1 MSYASDSHL
10 VVIPTYNEID
20 NIEEFIIQISNF
32 DVSVLIVDD
41 NSPDGT
47 GKVVEDITKIN
58 KKINLMKRNEK
69 LGLGSAYRDGF
80 KWGLDKGYSYLL
92 EMDAD
97 FSHRFEDLVKILEAS
112 SSADMIIGSRYI
124 EEGGSIGWDT
134 RRKML
139 SSFANKLSKFL
150 LKTKINDMTSGFR
163 CYSNKALFEISY
175 ATTKSDGY
183 AFQVEMSA
191 RAVQKQL
198 SIKEVPIIF
207 NERRLGNS
215 KMSKKI
221 VYEAFLYLVKN
232 GYTTREDVPTGFK
245 IVGKVAYMSLNKR
258 LYPFRY
264 DIGQIIKDK
273 KPKVSTVACV
283 IGEGD
288 YKFGLKKLETIA
300 GIKD

>member
-1 MSYASDSHL
+1 MSYSSDSHL
-10 VVIPTYNEID
+10 VIIPTYNELD

-47 GKVVEDITKIN
+47 GKVVEDISKIN
-58 KKINLMKRNEK
+58 MKINLMKRNEK

-112 SSADMIIGSRYI
+112 FSADMIIGSRYI
-124 EEGGSIGWDT
+124 EKGGSIGWDK

-150 LKTKINDMTSGFR
+150 LRTKINDMTSGFR
-163 CYSNKALFEISY
+163 CYSNKALSVMSY
-175 ATTKSDGY
+175 ETTKSDGY

-221 VYEAFLYLVKN
+221 VYEAFLYLVRN
-232 GYTTREDVPTGFK
+232 
-245 IVGKVAYMSLNKR
+245 
-258 LYPFRY
+258 
-264 DIGQIIKDK
+264 
-273 KPKVSTVACV
+273 
-283 IGEGD
+283 
-288 YKFGLKKLETIA
+288 GLKRWLK
-300 GIKD
+300 IKIF

>member
-1 MSYASDSHL
+1 LSYSSDSHL
-10 VVIPTYNEID
+10 VIIPTYNEID
-20 NIEEFIIQISNF
+20 NIQEFINQISKL

-47 GKVVEDITKIN
+47 GKVVEDTSKLN
-58 KKINLMKRNEK
+58 KKINLIKRQEK

-80 KWGLDKGYSYLL
+80 KWGLDNGYNYLL

-97 FSHRFEDLVKILEAS
+97 FSHRFEDLVQILEAS
-112 SSADMIIGSRYI
+112 FSADIVIGSRYI

-134 RRKML
+134 RRKIL
-139 SSFANKLSKFL
+139 SSFANNLSKFL
-150 LKTKINDMTSGFR
+150 LRTEINDMTSGFR
-163 CYSNKALFEISY
+163 CYSNKALSEIRY
-175 ATTKSDGY
+175 DNTKSDGY

-221 VYEAFLYLVKN
+221 VYEAFLYLIKN
-232 GYTTREDVPTGFK
+232 GLKRWLKIK
-245 IVGKVAYMSLNKR
+245 IV
-258 LYPFRY
+258 
-264 DIGQIIKDK
+264 
-273 KPKVSTVACV
+273 
-283 IGEGD
+283 
-288 YKFGLKKLETIA
+288 
-300 GIKD
+300 

>member
-1 MSYASDSHL
+1 MSYTPDSHL
-10 VVIPTYNEID
+10 VIIPTYNEID
-20 NIEEFIIQISNF
+20 NIEEFINQISKL

-47 GKVVEDITKIN
+47 GKVVEDISKLN
-58 KKINLMKRNEK
+58 NKINLIKRHKK

-80 KWGLDKGYSYLL
+80 KWGLEKGYSYLL

-97 FSHRFEDLVKILEAS
+97 FSHSFKDLVKILEVS
-112 SSADMIIGSRYI
+112 PSADMVIGSRYI

-139 SSFANKLSKFL
+139 SSFANNFSKFL
-150 LKTKINDMTSGFR
+150 LKTNINDMTSGFR
-163 CYSNKALFEISY
+163 CYSNKALSEISY
-175 ATTKSDGY
+175 ETTKSDGY
-183 AFQVEMSA
+183 AFQVEMSV

-207 NERRLGNS
+207 NERRLGKS

-232 GYTTREDVPTGFK
+232 GLKRWLKIK
-245 IVGKVAYMSLNKR
+245 IV
-258 LYPFRY
+258 
-264 DIGQIIKDK
+264 
-273 KPKVSTVACV
+273 
-283 IGEGD
+283 
-288 YKFGLKKLETIA
+288 
-300 GIKD
+300 

>member
-163 CYSNKALFEISY
+163 CYSNKALLEISY

-232 GYTTREDVPTGFK
+232 GLKRWLKIK
-245 IVGKVAYMSLNKR
+245 IV
-258 LYPFRY
+258 
-264 DIGQIIKDK
+264 
-273 KPKVSTVACV
+273 
-283 IGEGD
+283 
-288 YKFGLKKLETIA
+288 
-300 GIKD
+300 

>member
-10 VVIPTYNEID
+10 VIIPTYNEID

-163 CYSNKALFEISY
+163 CYSNKALLEISY

-232 GYTTREDVPTGFK
+232 GLKRWLKIK
-245 IVGKVAYMSLNKR
+245 IV
-258 LYPFRY
+258 
-264 DIGQIIKDK
+264 
-273 KPKVSTVACV
+273 
-283 IGEGD
+283 
-288 YKFGLKKLETIA
+288 
-300 GIKD
+300 

>member
-1 MSYASDSHL
+1 LSYASDSHL

-163 CYSNKALFEISY
+163 CYSNKALLEISY

-232 GYTTREDVPTGFK
+232 GMKRWLKIK
-245 IVGKVAYMSLNKR
+245 IV
-258 LYPFRY
+258 
-264 DIGQIIKDK
+264 
-273 KPKVSTVACV
+273 
-283 IGEGD
+283 
-288 YKFGLKKLETIA
+288 
-300 GIKD
+300 

>member
-1 MSYASDSHL
+1 MAYASDSHL
-10 VVIPTYNEID
+10 VIIPTYNEID

-47 GKVVEDITKIN
+47 GKVVEDISKIN

-97 FSHRFEDLVKILEAS
+97 FSHRFEDLIKILEAS

-124 EEGGSIGWDT
+124 EEGGSIGWDKK
-134 RRKML
+134 RKML
-139 SSFANKLSKFL
+139 SSFANKSSKFL

-163 CYSNKALFEISY
+163 CYSNRALSEMRY
-175 ATTKSDGY
+175 ETTKSDGY

-232 GYTTREDVPTGFK
+232 GLKRWLKIK
-245 IVGKVAYMSLNKR
+245 IV
-258 LYPFRY
+258 
-264 DIGQIIKDK
+264 
-273 KPKVSTVACV
+273 
-283 IGEGD
+283 
-288 YKFGLKKLETIA
+288 
-300 GIKD
+300 

>member
-10 VVIPTYNEID
+10 VIIPTYNEID

-32 DVSVLIVDD
+32 DISVLIVDD

-47 GKVVEDITKIN
+47 GKVVDDITKIN
-58 KKINLMKRNEK
+58 KKINLMKRNQK

-80 KWGLDKGYSYLL
+80 KWGLDKGYRYLL

-163 CYSNKALFEISY
+163 CYSNKALSEINF

-232 GYTTREDVPTGFK
+232 GLKRWLKIK
-245 IVGKVAYMSLNKR
+245 IV
-258 LYPFRY
+258 
-264 DIGQIIKDK
+264 
-273 KPKVSTVACV
+273 
-283 IGEGD
+283 
-288 YKFGLKKLETIA
+288 
-300 GIKD
+300 

>member
-1 MSYASDSHL
+1 LSYASDSHL
-10 VVIPTYNEID
+10 VIIPTYNEID

-47 GKVVEDITKIN
+47 GKVVDDITKIN
-58 KKINLMKRNEK
+58 KKINLMKRNQK

-80 KWGLDKGYSYLL
+80 KWGLDKGYRYLL

-163 CYSNKALFEISY
+163 CYSNKALSEINF

-232 GYTTREDVPTGFK
+232 GLKRWLKIK
-245 IVGKVAYMSLNKR
+245 IV
-258 LYPFRY
+258 
-264 DIGQIIKDK
+264 
-273 KPKVSTVACV
+273 
-283 IGEGD
+283 
-288 YKFGLKKLETIA
+288 
-300 GIKD
+300 

>member
-1 MSYASDSHL
+1 MTYTSDSHL
-10 VVIPTYNEID
+10 VIIPTYNEID

-32 DVSVLIVDD
+32 DISVLIVDD

-47 GKVVEDITKIN
+47 GKVVKDMSKIN

-80 KWGLDKGYSYLL
+80 KWGLDKGYRYLL

-163 CYSNKALFEISY
+163 CYSNKALSEINF

-232 GYTTREDVPTGFK
+232 GLKRWLKIK
-245 IVGKVAYMSLNKR
+245 IV
-258 LYPFRY
+258 
-264 DIGQIIKDK
+264 
-273 KPKVSTVACV
+273 
-283 IGEGD
+283 
-288 YKFGLKKLETIA
+288 
-300 GIKD
+300 

>member
-47 GKVVEDITKIN
+47 GKVVDDITKIN

-163 CYSNKALFEISY
+163 CYSNKALSEINF

-232 GYTTREDVPTGFK
+232 GLKRWLKIK
-245 IVGKVAYMSLNKR
+245 IV
-258 LYPFRY
+258 
-264 DIGQIIKDK
+264 
-273 KPKVSTVACV
+273 
-283 IGEGD
+283 
-288 YKFGLKKLETIA
+288 
-300 GIKD
+300 

>member
-1 MSYASDSHL
+1 MSYAPDSHL

-112 SSADMIIGSRYI
+112 SSADMIIGSRYV

-163 CYSNKALFEISY
+163 CYSNKALLEISY

-232 GYTTREDVPTGFK
+232 GMKRWLKIK
-245 IVGKVAYMSLNKR
+245 IV
-258 LYPFRY
+258 
-264 DIGQIIKDK
+264 
-273 KPKVSTVACV
+273 
-283 IGEGD
+283 
-288 YKFGLKKLETIA
+288 
-300 GIKD
+300 

>member
-1 MSYASDSHL
+1 MSYDSDSHL

-163 CYSNKALFEISY
+163 CYSNKALLEISY

-232 GYTTREDVPTGFK
+232 GMKRWLKIK
-245 IVGKVAYMSLNKR
+245 IV
-258 LYPFRY
+258 
-264 DIGQIIKDK
+264 
-273 KPKVSTVACV
+273 
-283 IGEGD
+283 
-288 YKFGLKKLETIA
+288 
-300 GIKD
+300 

>member
-1 MSYASDSHL
+1 LSYASDSHL
-10 VVIPTYNEID
+10 VIIPTYNEID

-163 CYSNKALFEISY
+163 CYSNKALLEISY

-232 GYTTREDVPTGFK
+232 GMKRWLKIK
-245 IVGKVAYMSLNKR
+245 IV
-258 LYPFRY
+258 
-264 DIGQIIKDK
+264 
-273 KPKVSTVACV
+273 
-283 IGEGD
+283 
-288 YKFGLKKLETIA
+288 
-300 GIKD
+300 

>member
-1 MSYASDSHL
+1 MSYTSDSHL
-10 VVIPTYNEID
+10 VIIPTYNEID
-20 NIEEFIIQISNF
+20 NIEEFIFQISKF

-163 CYSNKALFEISY
+163 CYSNKALLEISY

-232 GYTTREDVPTGFK
+232 GLKRWLK
-245 IVGKVAYMSLNKR
+245 IKIL
-258 LYPFRY
+258 
-264 DIGQIIKDK
+264 
-273 KPKVSTVACV
+273 
-283 IGEGD
+283 
-288 YKFGLKKLETIA
+288 
-300 GIKD
+300 

>member
-10 VVIPTYNEID
+10 VIIPTYNEID

-47 GKVVEDITKIN
+47 GKVVDDITKIN
-58 KKINLMKRNEK
+58 KKINLMKRNQK

-80 KWGLDKGYSYLL
+80 KWGLDKGYRYLL

-124 EEGGSIGWDT
+124 EESGSIGWDT

-163 CYSNKALFEISY
+163 CYSNKALSEINF

-232 GYTTREDVPTGFK
+232 GLKRWLKIK
-245 IVGKVAYMSLNKR
+245 IV
-258 LYPFRY
+258 
-264 DIGQIIKDK
+264 
-273 KPKVSTVACV
+273 
-283 IGEGD
+283 
-288 YKFGLKKLETIA
+288 
-300 GIKD
+300 

>member
-10 VVIPTYNEID
+10 VIIPTYNEID
-20 NIEEFIIQISNF
+20 NIEEFIIQLSNF
-32 DVSVLIVDD
+32 NVSVLIVDD

-47 GKVVEDITKIN
+47 GKVVDEITKIN

-163 CYSNKALFEISY
+163 CYSNKALSEINF

-232 GYTTREDVPTGFK
+232 GLKRWLKIK
-245 IVGKVAYMSLNKR
+245 IV
-258 LYPFRY
+258 
-264 DIGQIIKDK
+264 
-273 KPKVSTVACV
+273 
-283 IGEGD
+283 
-288 YKFGLKKLETIA
+288 
-300 GIKD
+300 

>member
-10 VVIPTYNEID
+10 VIIPTYNEID

-47 GKVVEDITKIN
+47 GKVVDDITKIN
-58 KKINLMKRNEK
+58 KKINLMKRNQK

-80 KWGLDKGYSYLL
+80 KWGLDKGYRYLL

-163 CYSNKALFEISY
+163 CYSNKALSEINF

-232 GYTTREDVPTGFK
+232 GLKRWLKIK
-245 IVGKVAYMSLNKR
+245 IV
-258 LYPFRY
+258 
-264 DIGQIIKDK
+264 
-273 KPKVSTVACV
+273 
-283 IGEGD
+283 
-288 YKFGLKKLETIA
+288 
-300 GIKD
+300 

>member
-10 VVIPTYNEID
+10 VIIPTYNEID

-47 GKVVEDITKIN
+47 GKVVDDITKIN
-58 KKINLMKRNEK
+58 KKINLMKRNQK

-80 KWGLDKGYSYLL
+80 KWGLDKGYRYLL

-124 EEGGSIGWDT
+124 EEGGSIGWDI

-163 CYSNKALFEISY
+163 CYSNKALSEINF

-232 GYTTREDVPTGFK
+232 GLKRWLKIK
-245 IVGKVAYMSLNKR
+245 IV
-258 LYPFRY
+258 
-264 DIGQIIKDK
+264 
-273 KPKVSTVACV
+273 
-283 IGEGD
+283 
-288 YKFGLKKLETIA
+288 
-300 GIKD
+300 

>member
-1 MSYASDSHL
+1 MKTGNSYL
-10 VVIPTYNEID
+10 VILPTFNEAD
-20 NIEEFIIQISNF
+20 NIQRIVPLILEQDSRI
-32 DVSVLIVDD
+32 SVLIVDD
-41 NSPDGT
+41 DSPDRT
-47 GKVVEDITKIN
+47 GELADILATKYTRVHV
-58 KKINLMKRNEK
+58 LHRSGK
-69 LGLGSAYRDGF
+69 LGLGSAYIEAFR
-80 KWGLDKGYSYLL
+80 WGIKREYTHFI

-232 GYTTREDVPTGFK
+232 GMKRWLKIK
-245 IVGKVAYMSLNKR
+245 IV
-258 LYPFRY
+258 
-264 DIGQIIKDK
+264 
-273 KPKVSTVACV
+273 
-283 IGEGD
+283 
-288 YKFGLKKLETIA
+288 
-300 GIKD
+300 

>member
-1 MSYASDSHL
+1 MSYSSGSHL
-10 VVIPTYNEID
+10 VIIPTYNEID

-47 GKVVEDITKIN
+47 GKVVEDISKIN

-80 KWGLDKGYSYLL
+80 KWGIDKEYSYLL

-124 EEGGSIGWDT
+124 EEGGSIGWDK

-163 CYSNKALFEISY
+163 CYSNKALSKISY

-232 GYTTREDVPTGFK
+232 GLKRWLK
-245 IVGKVAYMSLNKR
+245 IKIL
-258 LYPFRY
+258 
-264 DIGQIIKDK
+264 
-273 KPKVSTVACV
+273 
-283 IGEGD
+283 
-288 YKFGLKKLETIA
+288 
-300 GIKD
+300 

>member
-10 VVIPTYNEID
+10 VIIPTYNEID

-47 GKVVEDITKIN
+47 GKVVDDITKIN

-183 AFQVEMSA
+183 AFQVEMSV

-232 GYTTREDVPTGFK
+232 GLKRWLKIK
-245 IVGKVAYMSLNKR
+245 IV
-258 LYPFRY
+258 
-264 DIGQIIKDK
+264 
-273 KPKVSTVACV
+273 
-283 IGEGD
+283 
-288 YKFGLKKLETIA
+288 
-300 GIKD
+300 

>member
-10 VVIPTYNEID
+10 VIIPTYNEID
-20 NIEEFIIQISNF
+20 NIEEFIIQLSNF
-32 DVSVLIVDD
+32 NVSVLIVDD

-47 GKVVEDITKIN
+47 GKVVDDITKIN

-163 CYSNKALFEISY
+163 CYSNKALSEINF

-232 GYTTREDVPTGFK
+232 GLKRWLKIK
-245 IVGKVAYMSLNKR
+245 IV
-258 LYPFRY
+258 
-264 DIGQIIKDK
+264 
-273 KPKVSTVACV
+273 
-283 IGEGD
+283 
-288 YKFGLKKLETIA
+288 
-300 GIKD
+300 

>member
-10 VVIPTYNEID
+10 VIIPTYNEID

-47 GKVVEDITKIN
+47 GKVVEDITKKN

-124 EEGGSIGWDT
+124 EEGGSIGWDI

-163 CYSNKALFEISY
+163 CYSNKALSEINF

-232 GYTTREDVPTGFK
+232 GLKRWLKIK
-245 IVGKVAYMSLNKR
+245 IV
-258 LYPFRY
+258 
-264 DIGQIIKDK
+264 
-273 KPKVSTVACV
+273 
-283 IGEGD
+283 
-288 YKFGLKKLETIA
+288 
-300 GIKD
+300 

>member
-1 MSYASDSHL
+1 MSYTPDSHL
-10 VVIPTYNEID
+10 VIIPTYNEID
-20 NIEEFIIQISNF
+20 NIEEFLNQISKL

-47 GKVVEDITKIN
+47 GKVVEDISKLN
-58 KKINLMKRNEK
+58 NKINLIKRHKK

-80 KWGLDKGYSYLL
+80 KWGLQKGYNYFL

-97 FSHRFEDLVKILEAS
+97 FSHSFKDLVKILEVS
-112 SSADMIIGSRYI
+112 TSADMVIGSRYI

-139 SSFANKLSKFL
+139 SSFANNFSKFL
-150 LKTKINDMTSGFR
+150 LKTNINDMTSGFR
-163 CYSNKALFEISY
+163 CYSNKALSEISY
-175 ATTKSDGY
+175 ETTKSDGY
-183 AFQVEMSA
+183 AFQVEMSV

-232 GYTTREDVPTGFK
+232 GLKRWLKIK
-245 IVGKVAYMSLNKR
+245 IV
-258 LYPFRY
+258 
-264 DIGQIIKDK
+264 
-273 KPKVSTVACV
+273 
-283 IGEGD
+283 
-288 YKFGLKKLETIA
+288 
-300 GIKD
+300 

>member
-1 MSYASDSHL
+1 MAYASDSHL
-10 VVIPTYNEID
+10 VIIPTYNEID

-97 FSHRFEDLVKILEAS
+97 FSHSFEDLVKILEAS

-163 CYSNKALFEISY
+163 CYSNIALSEIRY
-175 ATTKSDGY
+175 ETTKSDGY

-232 GYTTREDVPTGFK
+232 GLKRWLK
-245 IVGKVAYMSLNKR
+245 IK
-258 LYPFRY
+258 
-264 DIGQIIKDK
+264 I
-273 KPKVSTVACV
+273 
-283 IGEGD
+283 E
-288 YKFGLKKLETIA
+288 
-300 GIKD
+300 

>member
-10 VVIPTYNEID
+10 VIIPTYNEID

-47 GKVVEDITKIN
+47 GKVVDDITKIN
-58 KKINLMKRNEK
+58 KKINLMKRNQK

-163 CYSNKALFEISY
+163 CYSNKALSEINF

-232 GYTTREDVPTGFK
+232 GLKRWLKIK
-245 IVGKVAYMSLNKR
+245 IV
-258 LYPFRY
+258 
-264 DIGQIIKDK
+264 
-273 KPKVSTVACV
+273 
-283 IGEGD
+283 
-288 YKFGLKKLETIA
+288 
-300 GIKD
+300 

>member
-1 MSYASDSHL
+1 MSYAPDSHL

-47 GKVVEDITKIN
+47 GKVVEDISKIN

-163 CYSNKALFEISY
+163 CYSNKALLEISY

-232 GYTTREDVPTGFK
+232 GLKRWLKIK
-245 IVGKVAYMSLNKR
+245 IV
-258 LYPFRY
+258 
-264 DIGQIIKDK
+264 
-273 KPKVSTVACV
+273 
-283 IGEGD
+283 
-288 YKFGLKKLETIA
+288 
-300 GIKD
+300 